1 MRLRF
6 TIIVVIVIMIMIVI
20 IIMIIVINQESAN
33 ALVAENRVAAI
44 GFFKDAESKEAKA
57 FLEVIIIVIV
67 IIVTVID

>member
-6 TIIVVIVIMIMIVI
+6 TIIVVIVIMIMII
-20 IIMIIVINQESAN
+20 IIIVINQESAN

>member
-6 TIIVVIVIMIMIVI
+6 TIIVVIVIMIMIMIVI

-57 FLEVIIIVIV
+57 FLEVIIIV
-67 IIVTVID
+67 TVID